1 MATFSLYVQAHY
13 ITLKFVR
20 REIHPTVSE
29 LYERDALFRNY
40 SHSLDET
47 VDNYNWLKTNT
58 REEEFNL
65 ILDEIKDI
73 DHQLEKA
80 ERTLNWNSSGNNRKN
95 DIGVFDNTIMQSLLY
110 INIVSFEHFTQ
121 VFGITLKGYDSL
133 SKI

>member
-1 MATFSLYVQAHY
+1 MATFPSYFQAHY

-80 ERTLNWNSSGNNRKN
+80 ERTLNWNSSGNYWKN
-95 DIGVFDNTIMQSLLY
+95 DVMVFDNN
-110 INIVSFEHFTQ
+110 NI
-121 VFGITLKGYDSL
+121 
-133 SKI
+133 SKVYCI

>member
-1 MATFSLYVQAHY
+1 M
-13 ITLKFVR
+13 
-20 REIHPTVSE
+20 SE

-80 ERTLNWNSSGNNRKN
+80 ERTLNWNSSGNNSKN
-95 DIGVFDNTIMQSLLY
+95 DKLGFLIIFVEF
-110 INIVSFEHFTQ
+110 IVYKYR
-121 VFGITLKGYDSL
+121 VI
-133 SKI
+133 

>member
-1 MATFSLYVQAHY
+1 M
-13 ITLKFVR
+13 KFVR

-73 DHQLEKA
+73 DYQLEKA

-95 DIGVFDNTIMQSLLY
+95 DIWVFLIIQSYL
-110 INIVSFEHFTQ
+110 
-121 VFGITLKGYDSL
+121 
-133 SKI
+133 

>member
-1 MATFSLYVQAHY
+1 M
-13 ITLKFVR
+13 KFVR

-95 DIGVFDNTIMQSLLY
+95 DDIGVFDNTI
-110 INIVSFEHFTQ
+110 IFVEFIVYEYR
-121 VFGITLKGYDSL
+121 VI
-133 SKI
+133 

>member
-1 MATFSLYVQAHY
+1 M
-13 ITLKFVR
+13 KFVR

-80 ERTLNWNSSGNNRKN
+80 EQTLNWNSSGNIWNN
-95 DIGVFDNTIMQSLLY
+95 DIGVCDAI
-110 INIVSFEHFTQ
+110 
-121 VFGITLKGYDSL
+121 ITLLIDNNIPEFIVYEYRVT
-133 SKI
+133 

>member
-1 MATFSLYVQAHY
+1 M
-13 ITLKFVR
+13 KFVR

-80 ERTLNWNSSGNNRKN
+80 EQTLNWNSSGNYWKT
-95 DIGVFDNTIMQSLLY
+95 DFLWFLIITIFLEC
-110 INIVSFEHFTQ
+110 IVWISFPRFT
-121 VFGITLKGYDSL
+121 
-133 SKI
+133 